1 MLNALLGLGTALAPA
16 FVAMFN
22 GIGFWIGLPVLAA
35 VLLAGLIAVSLRL
48 PLSPAGAPGQMQ
60 RHERART
67 GCRPRSGCSACSP
80 SCTGY
85 ARR

>member
-1 MLNALLGLGTALAPA
+1 VLNALLGLGTALAPA
-16 FVAMFN
+16 FVAVFK
-22 GIGFWIGLPVLAA
+22 GIGFWIGLPILSAA
-35 VLLAGLIAVSLRL
+35 LLAGLIAVSLRL
-48 PLSPAGAPGQMQ
+48 PLSPAGAPGHTQ

-67 GCRPRSGCSACSP
+67 GLPASSGCSACSP